1 MATVSAPPEGGSDD
15 GTMANMMQ
23 SLMGSASATLI
34 GCYAKGTFRMQ
45 IVLDGT
51 IALDDTPGDPNK
63 AFLTNF
69 NLQFGFAPVAYVGFG
84 VSLQLQT
91 DQDGD
96 VATTDD
102 FAELTFTGSIQAV
115 ATVPPTMKSTLHME
129 GLWRNAFGNKHFA
142 IGQLG
147 CVFIVVVVVCCCG
160 GGSLL
165 WFIVVVHCCGSLLWF
180 IVVVHCCGCSLFSML
195 FIVFHVVNQYIC
207 PIQSCQKYIKTDFL
221 ISGLISGARS
231 P

>member
-84 VSLQLQT
+84 VAPILRLRVRVLQR
-91 DQDGD
+91 
-96 VATTDD
+96 
-102 FAELTFTGSIQAV
+102 F
-115 ATVPPTMKSTLHME
+115 H
-129 GLWRNAFGNKHFA
+129 R
-142 IGQLG
+142 
-147 CVFIVVVVVCCCG
+147 
-160 GGSLL
+160 LL
-165 WFIVVVHCCGSLLWF
+165 YRS
-180 IVVVHCCGCSLFSML
+180 
-195 FIVFHVVNQYIC
+195 
-207 PIQSCQKYIKTDFL
+207 L
-221 ISGLISGARS
+221 ISSKGR
-231 P
+231 